1 MILIIIIG
9 LIAGFFAGSMGF
21 SAGPIL
27 VPLLLL
33 SALSSNY
40 KSAVGTTILTII
52 PPLSIFAALNYYRY
66 GHVNVKLA
74 LMLMICVTIGA
85 YFGSVFT
92 LNLSSSIMA
101 YLTSFVLAILS
112 VFWLYVGN
120 TGKFIDSRDISVL

>member
-52 PPLSIFAALNYYRY
+52 PPLSIFAALNYYRH

-120 TGKFIDSRDISVL
+120 TGKLIDSRDISVL

>member
-9 LIAGFFAGSMGF
+9 LIAGFFAGSLGF

-33 SALSSNY
+33 SVLSGSY

-52 PPLSIFAALNYYRY
+52 PPLSIFAALNYYRH

-120 TGKFIDSRDISVL
+120 TGKLIDSRNISVL

>member
-52 PPLSIFAALNYYRY
+52 PPLSIFAALNYYRH

>member
-52 PPLSIFAALNYYRY
+52 PPLSIFAALNYYRH

-120 TGKFIDSRDISVL
+120 TGKLIDSRNISVL